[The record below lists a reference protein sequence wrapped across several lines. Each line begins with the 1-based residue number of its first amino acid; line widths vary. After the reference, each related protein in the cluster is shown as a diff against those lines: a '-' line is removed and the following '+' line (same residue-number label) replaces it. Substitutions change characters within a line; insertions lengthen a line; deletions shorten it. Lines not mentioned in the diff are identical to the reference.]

1 MATEMMRYH
10 ENITLDK
17 QLHTATGPSPTY
29 GFGRFSEMCLFVSA
43 VVAQGTKAV
52 EFKEVQ
58 EGYDGQN
65 QTYLLNVGSAD
76 GGTFDIGIADDM
88 QTVAATANS
97 AAIQTE
103 LRKITG
109 DGWSDVTVAG
119 TTPGDFTITIPLEL
133 ESVTLVADF
142 DGLTEDAGTPTTPA
156 TLAEDDEYKASIDTI
171 HTYEVKNAD
180 GGTFTITHDGDTTSS
195 LAWDVSGADFKAA
208 IVALKIAYTNENVS
222 VVVTEEGRLYT
233 VTFDDMFID
242 KEDVSTAPASLTQSA
257 VTLDAVPQVLMP
269 GTSNWVTLTDP
280 EGDPYL
286 AQYTAGTT
294 TRVAVVPI
302 NGDGF
307 RLNYTIAGVGPL
319 CTITA
324 SATVKA

>member
-1 MATEMMRYH
+1 MATEMMRYY

-29 GFGRFSEMCLFVSA
+29 GLGRFSEMYLFVSV

-58 EGYDGQN
+58 EGYEGQE
-65 QTYLLNVGSAD
+65 QTWDLEIGSAD
-76 GGTFDIGIADDM
+76 GGTFDIGIEDDM
-88 QTVAATANS
+88 QTAAYNANA

-103 LRKITG
+103 IRKITG
-109 DGWSDVTVAG
+109 TGWDQVTVAG
-119 TTPGDFTITIPLEL
+119 AAGSFVITMPLEL
-133 ESVTLVADF
+133 ESVNLVL
-142 DGLTEDAGTPTTPA
+142 DGDSLTEAAATPTTPA
-156 TLAEDDEYKASIDTI
+156 TLEEDDEYEDPIDTI

-180 GGTFTITHDGDTTSS
+180 GGTFTITHDGDTTSAI
-195 LAWDVSGADFKAA
+195 AWNANATTFKAE
-208 IVALKIAYTNENVS
+208 IVGLKGAYTDDNVT
-222 VVVTEEGRLYT
+222 VTKAGNTFT

-242 KEDVSTAPASLTQSA
+242 KEDVTTTPTSLTQSA

-269 GTSNWVTLTDP
+269 GTSNWVTLTDS

-294 TRVAVVPI
+294 TRTAIIPI

-319 CTITA
+319 CTVTA